1 MLPQFKFA
9 LREDLKD
16 KKEFLPTRGEP
27 KATGWD
33 VRSSDDLIIKPFEYV
48 KIRLGFRA
56 LCPDGWWFEM
66 RPRSSTYTK
75 KNMHA
80 LYGVVDETYEGEA
93 IFAAQYIPFVEI
105 ETSVRFSSGKS
116 WGPEEEDYYYASSK
130 FIAEPLKINFGDA
143 VGQMI
148 PVQRQE
154 IEVISLTNEEI
165 EAEYKSRNA
174 TRGAG
179 GFGSTGR

>member
-1 MLPQFKFA
+1 MPKFKFA
-9 LREDLKD
+9 LREDLQD

-27 KATGWD
+27 KASGWD

-66 RPRSSTYTK
+66 RPRSSSFAK
-75 KNMHA
+75 KNLHA

-93 IFAAQYIPFVEI
+93 IFACQYIPTFAMKQISIEGGHRYAVSYDSAMFQTLEI
-105 ETSVRFSSGKS
+105 K
-116 WGPEEEDYYYASSK
+116 
-130 FIAEPLKINFGDA
+130 FGDA
-143 VGQMI
+143 IGQII

-154 IEVISLTNEEI
+154 MEVIGVTNAEI
-165 EAEYKSRNA
+165 EEEYKARAAS
-174 TRGAG
+174 RGAG
-179 GFGSTGR
+179 GFGSTGK

>member
-16 KKEFLPTRGEP
+16 KKEFLPTKGEP

-93 IFAAQYIPFVEI
+93 IFAAQYIPSLKLSPLSIVGGYVQRSAVAYDESMFQTLEI
-105 ETSVRFSSGKS
+105 K
-116 WGPEEEDYYYASSK
+116 
-130 FIAEPLKINFGDA
+130 FGDA
-143 VGQMI
+143 IGQMI

-165 EAEYKSRNA
+165 DAEYKSRNA
-174 TRGAG
+174 IRGAG